1 MPKQFHLNS
10 NTIGFHQQTLKL
22 EQRTK
27 YKIVQCESTAKEVLF
42 ERSDHRISSRN
53 TLFLWR
59 REKSIQQQYQ
69 KKFLSDQI
77 KAALLIQ
84 ILKIM
89 KFLARSLTCQCKAS
103 LTAKVLFYMHTCIY
117 YICLFLLFFMY
128 LNFVYGC
135 SGIHSLFV
143 YG

>member
-53 TLFLWR
+53 TLFLGR

-89 KFLARSLTCQCKAS
+89 KFLAKSCLSVQNVTDSKSIIILCA
-103 LTAKVLFYMHTCIY
+103 CIY
-117 YICLFLLFFMY
+117 YICLFLLFFIY

>member
-53 TLFLWR
+53 TLFLGR
-59 REKSIQQQYQ
+59 REKSI
-69 KKFLSDQI
+69 
-77 KAALLIQ
+77 
-84 ILKIM
+84 
-89 KFLARSLTCQCKAS
+89 
-103 LTAKVLFYMHTCIY
+103 
-117 YICLFLLFFMY
+117 
-128 LNFVYGC
+128 
-135 SGIHSLFV
+135 
-143 YG
+143 